1 MKKQLK
7 ALTLALALLTTTGCG
22 SNEAQVSNDTKI
34 AQAQTTEAKEVKVA
48 NISTPKADAVEIE
61 KEDNR
66 NYLIPQTVELKE
78 ENKKEEVKEAN
89 EEAVVVEETTTT
101 QEAYVANEEAEVKEV
116 ASNEVELE
124 NIDAVSETSESL
136 SSPKTLEENVAAPQE
151 AVVEENTLVET
162 NEVTNGLTI
171 ASPSV
176 EEVKAYWLN
185 YESKAAD
192 QKDFYGLN
200 LINPESEEAFVSTPN
215 ADLNALNLGE
225 VSNAAQEDA
234 LHIANTARFA
244 SGIKNELALGN
255 EQTQFAQAAT
265 MVNRLNL
272 QVSHY
277 PGLPTGL
284 ASDSVEYVN
293 GAYGAENSNL
303 AASFNILDSVVEY
316 LKDDLGNEN
325 QLEVGHRR
333 WVLNPQASLVGF
345 GQTEEFNAMFVNN
358 NDYAGENANTVYAYP
373 GETAISEFH
382 SEGSSLSLMFGE
394 NFDLT
399 NATVEVTDLATG
411 EVNTAANVDE
421 SFKGNVKAITFGY
434 GMNYEAGTK
443 LQVKVSGVTKNG
455 QDYPVEY
462 TVNYMSIR

>member
-1 MKKQLK
+1 MKKQFK
-7 ALTLALALLTTTGCG
+7 ALTLALAILTTTACG
-22 SNEAQVSNDTKI
+22 SNEAKVSSDTKV

-48 NISTPKADAVEIE
+48 NIDTPKADTVEVE
-61 KEDNR
+61 KKDNR
-66 NYLIPQTVELKE
+66 NYLIPQTLELKE

-89 EEAVVVEETTTT
+89 EEAVVTEETANT
-101 QEAYVANEEAEVKEV
+101 EVANEEVKEV
-116 ASNEVELE
+116 ASNDVELA
-124 NIDAVSETSESL
+124 NIDAASETSESPL
-136 SSPKTLEENVAAPQE
+136 SSPKTLEEKVASPE
-151 AVVEENTLVET
+151 AVVVEESTSAQTE
-162 NEVTNGLTI
+162 EVASGLTI

-185 YESKAAD
+185 YESKATD
-192 QKDFYGLN
+192 KKDFYGLN

-225 VSNAAQEDA
+225 ISNAAQEDA

-255 EQTQFAQAAT
+255 DQAQFAQAAT

-421 SFKGNVKAITFGY
+421 SFKGNVEAITFGY

-443 LQVKVSGVTKNG
+443 LEVKVAGVTKNG

-462 TVNYMSIR
+462 TVNYMSIK

>member
-1 MKKQLK
+1 MKKQFK
-7 ALTLALALLTTTGCG
+7 ALTLALALLTTTACG
-22 SNEAQVSNDTKI
+22 SNEAKVTQAEETKAGQIQVVETK
-34 AQAQTTEAKEVKVA
+34 EKKVA
-48 NISTPKADAVEIE
+48 NVATPKADAVKIE

-78 ENKKEEVKEAN
+78 ENKEDKEAQETVEEETTQEVAEEN
-89 EEAVVVEETTTT
+89 EVEVAVEET
-101 QEAYVANEEAEVKEV
+101 QEVAKANE
-116 ASNEVELE
+116 NE
-124 NIDAVSETSESL
+124 NSDIDAVTETSKSVSL
-136 SSPKTLEENVAAPQE
+136 PNAVEENVASADVDRLE
-151 AVVEENTLVET
+151 VNTVESD
-162 NEVTNGLTI
+162 EVAGGLTI
-171 ASPSV
+171 ASPSA

-185 YESKAAD
+185 YESQATD
-192 QKDFYGLN
+192 TKDFLGLN
-200 LINPESEEAFVSTPN
+200 LINPESQEAFLSAPN

-225 VSNAAQEDA
+225 VSLAAQEDA

-244 SGIKNELALGN
+244 SGITNELSLGSD
-255 EQTQFAQAAT
+255 QAQFAQAAT

-272 QVSHY
+272 QVSHN
-277 PGLPTGL
+277 PALPTGL

-316 LKDDLGNEN
+316 LQDDLGNEN

-345 GQTEEFNAMFVNN
+345 GQTDEFNAMFVNN
-358 NDYAGENANTVYAYP
+358 NNYAGENANTVYAYP
-373 GETAISEFH
+373 GETAISEFQ

-399 NATVEVTDLATG
+399 NAQVEVTDLATG
-411 EVNTAANVDE
+411 EVNTAANVDD

>member
-7 ALTLALALLTTTGCG
+7 ALTLALALLTTTACG
-22 SNEAQVSNDTKI
+22 SNEAKVSSDTKV

-48 NISTPKADAVEIE
+48 NVDTPKADAVEVE
-61 KEDNR
+61 KKDNR

-116 ASNEVELE
+116 ASNDVELA

-136 SSPKTLEENVAAPQE
+136 SSPKTLEEKVASPE
-151 AVVEENTLVET
+151 AVAVEESTSAQTE
-162 NEVTNGLTI
+162 EVASGLTI

-185 YESKAAD
+185 YESKASD
-192 QKDFYGLN
+192 KKDFYGLN

-215 ADLNALNLGE
+215 ADLNSLNLGE
-225 VSNAAQEDA
+225 VSNIAQEDA

-244 SGIKNELALGN
+244 SGITNELALGSD
-255 EQTQFAQAAT
+255 QAQFAQAAT

-272 QVSHY
+272 EVSHY

-399 NATVEVTDLATG
+399 NATVDVTDLATG

-443 LQVKVSGVTKNG
+443 LQVKVAGVTKNG